1 MTAQDHYPSFCH
13 YDIRLLSIFLPS
25 WHKGSHPYFLS
36 SWHKVLTHA
45 FCHHGTKLLSMTLC
59 HRGTKALILT
69 FCHHG
74 TKLLSMTLCHRGT
87 KVPSLTFCHYG
98 TRLLNILCAT
108 MAQGLP
114 SSLSATVAQ
123 DFHIP
128 FLPPWHKETT
138 IFSTHSHLPS
148 RSPKGYTRSFL
159 SPPSYNSPENNPE
172 FSLPKS

>member
-45 FCHHGTKLLSMTLC
+45 FCH
-59 HRGTKALILT
+59 R
-69 FCHHG
+69 G